1 MHHSQLARATKTKRP
16 AENLH
21 QSTRGLRGVEQKK
34 VTAIIEEYSA
44 IRSRSKMQKQLHFM
58 HETYRVCVS
67 LIVVIYLEPSDTLL
81 NCVARAAVE
90 NYDQVFSFMICAR
103 HFRVT
108 FLFGNF
114 DDKSGEVCAC
124 ESIVSTCATQ
134 PDTSP
139 SKTSR
144 YCCGSYVNVS
154 LTCHVSNA
162 RL

>member
-21 QSTRGLRGVEQKK
+21 QSTRGSKQKTK

-58 HETYRVCVS
+58 HEPIASC
-67 LIVVIYLEPSDTLL
+67 LVVIYLEPSDTLL
-81 NCVARAAVE
+81 NCVARAALE

-114 DDKSGEVCAC
+114 DDK
-124 ESIVSTCATQ
+124 
-134 PDTSP
+134 TSW
-139 SKTSR
+139 R
-144 YCCGSYVNVS
+144 
-154 LTCHVSNA
+154 H
-162 RL
+162 